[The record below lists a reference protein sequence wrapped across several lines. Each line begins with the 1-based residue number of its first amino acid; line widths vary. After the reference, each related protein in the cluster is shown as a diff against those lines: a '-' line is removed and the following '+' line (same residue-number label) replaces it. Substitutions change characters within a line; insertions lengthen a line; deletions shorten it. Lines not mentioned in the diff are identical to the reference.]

1 MNNVKRRIKS
11 DYLPCRYDFR
21 VVENG
26 KPFTLYDL
34 TMDEL
39 TCLMDVY
46 FRNGYEQVYARIA
59 STWE

>member
-1 MNNVKRRIKS
+1 MNTEKHRIKT

-21 VVENG
+21 AVVNG
-26 KPFTLYDL
+26 KPVTLYDL

-46 FRNGYEQVYARIA
+46 FRNGYEQIYARIA

>member
-1 MNNVKRRIKS
+1 MKNGKRRIKAHN
-11 DYLPCRYDFR
+11 LPCRYDFR
-21 VVENG
+21 VIANG

-59 STWE
+59 ATWE

>member
-1 MNNVKRRIKS
+1 MKNEKRIIKI
-11 DYLPCRYDFR
+11 DYLPCRYDFK
-21 VVENG
+21 VITTG
-26 KPFTLYDL
+26 KPMTLYDL

-46 FRNGYEQVYARIA
+46 FRNGYEQIYARIA